1 MVTRQAF
8 IELIAPIAV
17 KLRLDNS
24 PIFPSVRIAQAILET
39 GGKVNAWNNLVGY
52 KVGSGVLTP
61 YWSGDRVSALTWEM
75 VNGVRYDNVPSDFRA
90 YPTIEAGFRDQDL
103 LFQFSRYVSVRNAK
117 SPGEQTQALQNSGYA
132 TDIAYASKL
141 NTLIQTNGLTR
152 YDEEVVE
159 MLEQLQAQI
168 AALQTRVGALEGQAA
183 LKEVPVWAKTAV
195 DAAVK
200 AGLIDTP
207 KDGSYDFYR
216 LLTVLHRKGI
226 I

>member
-8 IELIAPIAV
+8 IELIAPFAL
-17 KLRLDNS
+17 KLRLDGS

-61 YWSGDRVSALTWEM
+61 YWSGDSVSALTWEM

-103 LFQFSRYVSVRNAK
+103 LFQFPRYVSVRNAQ
-117 SPGEQTQALQNSGYA
+117 SPGEQIQALQNSGYA

-141 NTLIQTNGLTR
+141 NNLIQTNGLTR

-168 AALQTRVGALEGQAA
+168 AALQTRVSALEGQAA
-183 LKEVPVWAKTAV
+183 LKEVPVWAKAAV

-200 AGLIDTP
+200 DGLIDTP

-216 LLTVLHRKGI
+216 LLKVLHRKGI